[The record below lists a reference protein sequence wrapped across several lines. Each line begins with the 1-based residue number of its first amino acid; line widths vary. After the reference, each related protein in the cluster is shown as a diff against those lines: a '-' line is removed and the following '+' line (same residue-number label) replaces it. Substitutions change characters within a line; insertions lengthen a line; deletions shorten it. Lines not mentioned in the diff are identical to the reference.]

1 MSAHL
6 ETILEEAARV
16 VDGPR
21 EKSYGPPN
29 RSFERIA
36 ALWSQVLDIKVTP
49 QQVGLCMVLLKVSRE
64 CNRHQRDNLVDI
76 AGYARAM
83 EKLNETAPESPL
95 VASDR
100 PEGA

>member
-6 ETILEEAARV
+6 ETILEEASRL

-21 EKSYGPPN
+21 ENSYGPPN

-36 ALWSQVLDIKVTP
+36 ALWSQVLDIEVTP

-64 CNRHQRDNLVDI
+64 CNHHSRDNLVDI

-83 EKLNETAPESPL
+83 EKLTETDPGSPL
-95 VASDR
+95 AASDR